1 VTDLLARIRG
11 DIKERM
17 AELEPIV
24 REATH
29 LESVLAE
36 LDEER
41 SQLNG
46 VALVEPGPTLRFVR
60 RGHIAD

>member
-24 REATH
+24 REATR
-29 LESVLAE
+29 LESDLAE
-36 LDEER
+36 IDEER
-41 SQLNG
+41 ARLDG
-46 VALVEPGPTLRFVR
+46 VAVPESDPTLRFLR
-60 RGHIAD
+60 HGQIAD

>member
-1 VTDLLARIRG
+1 MTDLLARIRG

-24 REATH
+24 REATR
-29 LESVLAE
+29 LESVLEE

-41 SQLNG
+41 ARLEG
-46 VALVEPGPTLRFVR
+46 VALVEARPSLRFLR